1 VRGGSIL
8 EAKAVA
14 KYIRVSPSKAKLVI
28 DLIRGKKVREAEA
41 ILKFT
46 PNRAAVPIYKVL
58 RSATANAENNL
69 SLNREDLVVTSA
81 FIGQGPSMK
90 RFKPR
95 AMGRADRMLHRTC
108 HITVVVGDR
117 EEV

>member
-1 VRGGSIL
+1 M
-8 EAKAVA
+8 EAKAIA
-14 KYIRVSPSKAKLVI
+14 KYIRISPSKAKIVI
-28 DLIRGKKVREAEA
+28 DLIRGKDVREAEA

-46 PNRAAVPIYKVL
+46 PNRAADPICKVL

-69 SLNREDLVVTSA
+69 SLNKEDLYVTKA
-81 FIGQGPSMK
+81 FIGQGPSLK
-90 RFKPR
+90 RYKPR

-108 HITVVVGDR
+108 HITVVVGER